1 MVIQVEFVEARFLRF
16 RFSLLNPGWH
26 GRRWFCRHSERRT
39 SKQVAFAI
47 QNAAAMGRVKL
58 KSIFTPLQCF
68 GDAGSFTPLVHP
80 VTLKQLS
87 PHLAPVWEPNLHGG
101 GLFL

>member
-1 MVIQVEFVEARFLRF
+1 MALRVLVLSPFRKPNFEA
-16 RFSLLNPGWH
+16 S
-26 GRRWFCRHSERRT
+26 
-39 SKQVAFAI
+39 AFAI
-47 QNAAAMGRVKL
+47 QNSAAKGRVKM

-68 GDAGSFTPLVHP
+68 GAGSLTSLVHP
-80 VTLKQLS
+80 VTLNQLS

>member
-1 MVIQVEFVEARFLRF
+1 
-16 RFSLLNPGWH
+16 
-26 GRRWFCRHSERRT
+26 
-39 SKQVAFAI
+39 VAFAI
-47 QNAAAMGRVKL
+47 QNSAAKGRVKL

-68 GDAGSFTPLVHP
+68 GDAGSLTSLVHP
-80 VTLKQLS
+80 VTLNQLS